1 MKHIAKMVTE
11 IASAL
16 HKEQLIIGELLQIK
30 EQVYLLR
37 RAFLDYM
44 GQARRI
50 INLAPLPDGEERED
64 VNFER
69 SIQSQLDS
77 VSEFLNKKERV

>member
-1 MKHIAKMVTE
+1 MKHIAKTVTE

-16 HKEQLIIGELLQIK
+16 QKEQLIIEELLKIK
-30 EQVYLLR
+30 EQGYLHR

-44 GQARRI
+44 GQAQRI

-64 VNFER
+64 ANFER
-69 SIQSQLDS
+69 SIHSQLDS
-77 VSEFLNKKERV
+77 VSEFLKKKERV

>member
-1 MKHIAKMVTE
+1 MVTE

-30 EQVYLLR
+30 EQGYLLR

-44 GQARRI
+44 GQAQRI
-50 INLAPLPDGEERED
+50 INLAPLPDGEEREA

-69 SIQSQLDS
+69 SI
-77 VSEFLNKKERV
+77 